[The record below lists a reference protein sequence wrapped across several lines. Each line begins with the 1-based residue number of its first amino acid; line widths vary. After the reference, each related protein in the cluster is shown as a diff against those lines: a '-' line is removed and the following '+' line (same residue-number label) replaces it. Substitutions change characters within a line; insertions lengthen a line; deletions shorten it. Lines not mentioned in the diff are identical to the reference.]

1 MLPIAPVIRYDLG
14 DERAKARAQR
24 EWTAMHTDSARC
36 WHAPPCSC
44 KSRYGSKFVTEA
56 VIAGSILPLWKALDE
71 LTVVLNGRGDKKPMR
86 VTRVRLSAGT
96 RIVGVK
102 VPYARLQNWQ
112 QRLAKAG
119 VKMDAE
125 ALGIINLIEKDA
137 LEAESRTREEPSA
150 AKVEGADGAAG
161 AAGAAAAGA
170 AGGRPGKRKADDS
183 GFGRREINTDYW

>member
-1 MLPIAPVIRYDLG
+1 
-14 DERAKARAQR
+14 
-24 EWTAMHTDSARC
+24 
-36 WHAPPCSC
+36 
-44 KSRYGSKFVTEA
+44 
-56 VIAGSILPLWKALDE
+56 
-71 LTVVLNGRGDKKPMR
+71 MR

-150 AKVEGADGAAG
+150 AKAEGADGAAG
-161 AAGAAAAGA
+161 AAAAG

>member
-1 MLPIAPVIRYDLG
+1 M
-14 DERAKARAQR
+14 
-24 EWTAMHTDSARC
+24 
-36 WHAPPCSC
+36 
-44 KSRYGSKFVTEA
+44 
-56 VIAGSILPLWKALDE
+56 
-71 LTVVLNGRGDKKPMR
+71 RG
-86 VTRVRLSAGT
+86 TRVRLSAGT

-150 AKVEGADGAAG
+150 AKAEGADGAAG
-161 AAGAAAAGA
+161 AAGAATAGAAA

-183 GFGRREINTDYW
+183 GVGRREINTDYW